1 VFEDPQRKRVIALVV
16 IAIIGILIGLL
27 IDRRRSEEEP

>member
-1 VFEDPQRKRVIALVV
+1 VFEDPQRKRIIALVV

-27 IDRRRSEEEP
+27 VDRRMRE